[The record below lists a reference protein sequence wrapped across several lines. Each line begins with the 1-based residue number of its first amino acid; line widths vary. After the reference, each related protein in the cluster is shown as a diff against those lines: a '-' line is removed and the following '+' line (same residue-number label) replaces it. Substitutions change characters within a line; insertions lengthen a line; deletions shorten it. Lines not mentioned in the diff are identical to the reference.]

1 MQLNQYSTYSLIS
14 QTENKNCNEM
24 QKVFLFIDIISKI
37 KNINKAKEFLKQN
50 YQIKDPIKQFPLGTN
65 SFLEVIETTKKYTL
79 RISYTD
85 NNENKCVIFNYK
97 K

>member
-14 QTENKNCNEM
+14 QTENKNSNEM
-24 QKVFLFIDIISKI
+24 QKIFSLIDIISKI
-37 KNINKAKEFLKQN
+37 KNINKVKEFLKQN
-50 YQIKDPIKQFPLGTN
+50 YQIKDPIKQFPLGAN
-65 SFLEVIETTKKYTL
+65 SFLEVVETTKKYTL

-85 NNENKCVIFNYK
+85 NNEHECEIFNYK

>member
-14 QTENKNCNEM
+14 QTENKNSGGI
-24 QKVFLFIDIISKI
+24 QKVFSLIDAISKI
-37 KNINKAKEFLKQN
+37 KSINKAKEFLKQN
-50 YQIKDPIKQFPLGTN
+50 YQIKDPIKQFPLGAN
-65 SFLEVIETTKKYTL
+65 CFLEVAETTKKYTL

-85 NNENKCVIFNYK
+85 NNENECIIFSYK